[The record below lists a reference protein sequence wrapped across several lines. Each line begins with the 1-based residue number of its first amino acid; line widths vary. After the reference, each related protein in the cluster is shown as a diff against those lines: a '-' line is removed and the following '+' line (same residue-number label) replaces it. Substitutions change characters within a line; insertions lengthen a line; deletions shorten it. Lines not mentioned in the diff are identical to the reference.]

1 MAENM
6 DSKDTTK
13 SADKKV
19 KILAGFLAEAIDMED
34 EVSNSVYKDYM
45 DAKNWPKN
53 VKPEIFQNIKQH
65 LNVLIE
71 DTRKHRKI
79 ILELMQNYGKDKQSE

>member
-1 MAENM
+1 MADN
-6 DSKDTTK
+6 DTTK
-13 SADKKV
+13 SAGKKE
-19 KILAGFLAEAIDMED
+19 KILANFLASALDMED

-45 DAKNWPKN
+45 DAKNWPKSI
-53 VKPEIFQNIKQH
+53 KPEIFQNIKQY

-79 ILELMQNYGKDKQSE
+79 ILELMQKYGRDK